1 MDFAATLTDL
11 IFAATL
17 TDLIKRGCVRIHKPE
32 GRITLPAISA
42 LGYHM
47 RVLVHW
53 RSPAGRLVSYKSA

>member
-11 IFAATL
+11 M
-17 TDLIKRGCVRIHKPE
+17 IKRGRVRIHKPE

-53 RSPAGRLVSYKSA
+53 RSPAGRLVPYKSARR